1 MAERIIARLKAIA
14 HPARFAILQALARGE
29 SNVGEI
35 ESATGIGQPLLSQ
48 QLSVLRKTDL
58 VLTRRAAKLVF
69 YRIEPRA
76 LADLAQMIAALAGPA
91 VGAGAGENV
100 AAMRPA
106 DNSLGPKSTGGAAVF
121 ARIG

>member
-14 HPARFAILQALARGE
+14 HPARFAILQALVRGE

-48 QLSVLRKTDL
+48 QLSVLRKADL

-91 VGAGAGENV
+91 GHADADGNSAFV
-100 AAMRPA
+100 RPA
-106 DNSLGPKSTGGAAVF
+106 DNPVGSKSTGGAAVF